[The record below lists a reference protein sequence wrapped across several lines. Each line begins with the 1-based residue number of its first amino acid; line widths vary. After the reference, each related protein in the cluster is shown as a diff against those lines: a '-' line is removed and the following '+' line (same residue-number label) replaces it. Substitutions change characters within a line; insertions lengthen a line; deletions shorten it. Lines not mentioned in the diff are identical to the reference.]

1 MPTTKG
7 RKPHTGTT
15 LTRPAKPQHVDGSST
30 AVAQAAQVV
39 NFANR
44 KRILAKKLA
53 ALRKSCR
60 NADGWDQE
68 GYYMAE
74 ACGAI
79 ADWLPDLWSAMME
92 HGAQVDIVQKS
103 IIHCC
108 ETAKA
113 IEKCDS
119 EADFDDIETEVDIK
133 DKDGKLIFQS
143 ASHLDRALQWFWR
156 ELLVFSQVQG
166 HPRTAVL
173 DSLDRFKI
181 TDKVLAT
188 IRKNPDD
195 VDGEDGWP
203 LWDQHWTEDMHQAAK
218 NTVQWRNNDKVQPYD

>member
-7 RKPHTGTT
+7 RKPPIGTT
-15 LTRPAKPQHVDGSST
+15 LTRPAKRQRVDGSPT

-133 DKDGKLIFQS
+133 DKDGKLIFHS
-143 ASHLDRALQWFWR
+143 ESHLDRALQWFWR

-166 HPRTAVL
+166 HLEPPSSTVSIALRSQTRSWLQFERNQMTLMART
-173 DSLDRFKI
+173 DGPSGTSTGRKPC
-181 TDKVLAT
+181 
-188 IRKNPDD
+188 IRPQK
-195 VDGEDGWP
+195 
-203 LWDQHWTEDMHQAAK
+203 T
-218 NTVQWRNNDKVQPYD
+218 RCSS